1 MTWTSF
7 NVKVKGIWSHLTRH
21 AKLSH
26 MVAKPQSP
34 FEQSMDEGRRK
45 AAASIAALSRRSKL
59 SQCLEMQEELRLA
72 VLDPLFPRE
81 KKAAM
86 VAAWDKLEDRIR
98 ILRDKPLP
106 GSLSHEKVKTN
117 VTARRIAA
125 LSTLASTVSADES
138 ASDDASD
145 EARDAS

>member
-125 LSTLASTVSADES
+125 LSALASADES
-138 ASDDASD
+138 TSDDASD

>member
-1 MTWTSF
+1 
-7 NVKVKGIWSHLTRH
+7 
-21 AKLSH
+21 
-26 MVAKPQSP
+26 MVAEPQSP

-72 VLDPLFPRE
+72 VLDPAFPRE

-125 LSTLASTVSADES
+125 LSALASADES
-138 ASDDASD
+138 TSDDASD